1 MLSFFERIIK
11 PFPAAEPTQPPKG
24 IWAFCRHYTKGME
37 ASLIL
42 MSISTAL
49 LAMMEVSLF
58 SFMGQLVDWLVK
70 NDPQSLFT
78 SERSTLI
85 KMALVTV
92 ILLPALSFFHAA
104 IVHQTLLGNYPMSI
118 RWLAHRYLLRQS
130 ISFYQNDF
138 AGRIATKVMQTSLAV
153 RETVMKLL
161 DVMVYV
167 LVYFGSMLFF
177 IAEADLRL
185 VLPMLVWLAIYIAM
199 QFYFVP
205 RLKAASTRQADARS
219 EMTGRIVDS
228 YTNITTIK
236 LFSHTNRE
244 EAYAKDSMEVFLKP
258 VYRQMR
264 LATGLSV
271 SVQTLNYLLVF
282 SIAALSIYLWSAN
295 AISVG
300 AIAIAVSL
308 ALRLNGMAQWIMWEV
323 SSLFENIGT
332 VADGITT
339 LSQPAQVNNIPD
351 AKALTVSQGAIRFEQ
366 VGFNYGKA
374 ADNGKAAVLQQLNL
388 DIKPG
393 EKVGLVGRSGAG
405 KSTLVNLLLRFYDV
419 ESGRILID
427 GQDISQVD
435 QESLRQHIAMVTQ
448 DTSLLHRSVRDNIV
462 YGKPDVVTD
471 RAS

>member
-161 DVMVYV
+161 DVMV
-167 LVYFGSMLFF
+167 
-177 IAEADLRL
+177 
-185 VLPMLVWLAIYIAM
+185 
-199 QFYFVP
+199 
-205 RLKAASTRQADARS
+205 
-219 EMTGRIVDS
+219 
-228 YTNITTIK
+228 
-236 LFSHTNRE
+236 
-244 EAYAKDSMEVFLKP
+244 
-258 VYRQMR
+258 
-264 LATGLSV
+264 
-271 SVQTLNYLLVF
+271 
-282 SIAALSIYLWSAN
+282 
-295 AISVG
+295 
-300 AIAIAVSL
+300 
-308 ALRLNGMAQWIMWEV
+308 
-323 SSLFENIGT
+323 
-332 VADGITT
+332 
-339 LSQPAQVNNIPD
+339 
-351 AKALTVSQGAIRFEQ
+351 
-366 VGFNYGKA
+366 
-374 ADNGKAAVLQQLNL
+374 
-388 DIKPG
+388 
-393 EKVGLVGRSGAG
+393 
-405 KSTLVNLLLRFYDV
+405 
-419 ESGRILID
+419 
-427 GQDISQVD
+427 
-435 QESLRQHIAMVTQ
+435 
-448 DTSLLHRSVRDNIV
+448 
-462 YGKPDVVTD
+462 
-471 RAS
+471 